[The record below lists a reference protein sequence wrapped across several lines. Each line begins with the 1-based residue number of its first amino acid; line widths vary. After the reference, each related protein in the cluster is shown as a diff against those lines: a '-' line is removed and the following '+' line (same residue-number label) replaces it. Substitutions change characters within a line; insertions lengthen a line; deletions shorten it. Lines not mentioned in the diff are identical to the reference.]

1 MLLNSRDG
9 FLVPVTS
16 VPLIS
21 LYLQGELF
29 QLEPPLIFV
38 HPARKRLDAK
48 T

>member
-29 QLEPPLIFV
+29 QLEPPLILV
-38 HPARKRLDAK
+38 HPACKGLDA
-48 T
+48 TT